1 MPAGEAPV
9 DGVGG
14 ALRGVAS
21 SLKVSDGRRLS
32 TARAAWIVANV
43 LLVGLYLVTLPFAY
57 AEFAEVCG
65 TGVEC
70 KPYWR
75 LAPAD
80 VGALRELGLSV
91 DFYAAYRVAA
101 EVIYTLGFWAVATII
116 FWRRSDN
123 LLALFFSFMLVAFGS
138 LNVVGL
144 PLQVNPTLDLAAA
157 FFAFCAWTAFFAA
170 FYVFPDGRFVP
181 GWTLWALPVAVSYN
195 AALTLAPEGSALSPA
210 SWPPPLVLPLTVG
223 LLGTVIF
230 AQIYRYR
237 RVSGLIE
244 RQQTKWVVFG
254 FVSGLLLVTSL
265 ELAPLGL
272 PSLER
277 SGVSGVLYLLSEV
290 TFSNLFLLLIPLS
303 LGVAIL
309 RYRLWDIDLIIN
321 RTLVYGAL
329 TASLVGVY
337 VLIVGGLGIL
347 LHARANLLVSLP
359 AAGLVAVLFAP
370 LRERLQR
377 GVNRLMYGERD
388 EPYAVLSRLG
398 RRLGAAIEPGT
409 VLPTIVETVAGAL
422 KLPYAAISIRRG
434 EGEFEV
440 AAAHGVPTGEETAV
454 PLTYGDETVG
464 QLLLAPR
471 TPGEPFSPA
480 DRSLL
485 EDLARNAEVAVYA
498 VRLTD
503 DLQRSRERLVTAGE
517 EERRRLRRDLHDGL
531 GPTLA
536 SLTLG
541 LDVSLKLLKKNP
553 DEAEEMLSRLKAQT
567 KEAVV
572 DIRRL
577 VYGLRP
583 PALDDLGLVAA
594 IREQAAAHG
603 HLREAGEGG
612 SGLGFRIEA
621 PEQLPPLPAA
631 VEVAIYRIA
640 QEAITNVA
648 RHARASLCRVRF
660 SVDPNGNALEL
671 EVSDDG
677 VGLPDAASRRSGVGL
692 SSMRERAEELGGKLS
707 VAQVPE
713 GGTRVSVVFPLP
725 APGVPEGAATE
736 DGQEDAPARAH
747 VPGRTPGA

>member
-1 MPAGEAPV
+1 MSPRFDSRGEPAGKPDA
-9 DGVGG
+9 
-14 ALRGVAS
+14 VAS
-21 SLKVSDGRRLS
+21 RSPNQRRSHLTLVGWMVFVALSVGLLLASIPAHYEALTNFAGADAGPDVLRANLEKAGVSVEFYATYLISTGAAVAAVWVAVGVVILLRRPDDRMAIFTAVTLATCAVFFLNNGPLVLAEEYPVAWLPVRLMAVFGSVSFMAFLYLFPNGRFAPRWTRWLVLFWLAHEAGYYLFPGTVLDVES
-32 TARAAWIVANV
+32 ASPLIDFVLVCTV
-43 LLVGLYLVTLPFAY
+43 LLVGL
-57 AEFAEVCG
+57 
-65 TGVEC
+65 
-70 KPYWR
+70 
-75 LAPAD
+75 
-80 VGALRELGLSV
+80 
-91 DFYAAYRVAA
+91 
-101 EVIYTLGFWAVATII
+101 
-116 FWRRSDN
+116 
-123 LLALFFSFMLVAFGS
+123 GS
-138 LNVVGL
+138 QL
-144 PLQVNPTLDLAAA
+144 
-157 FFAFCAWTAFFAA
+157 
-170 FYVFPDGRFVP
+170 
-181 GWTLWALPVAVSYN
+181 
-195 AALTLAPEGSALSPA
+195 
-210 SWPPPLVLPLTVG
+210 
-223 LLGTVIF
+223 
-230 AQIYRYR
+230 YRYR
-237 RVSGLIE
+237 RVSGPIG

-254 FVSGLLLVTSL
+254 TASSLLGVIALQLLFFTSPTLLNYGSPYSFVVAAGSDGFT
-265 ELAPLGL
+265 
-272 PSLER
+272 
-277 SGVSGVLYLLSEV
+277 
-290 TFSNLFLLLIPLS
+290 LLIPLS
-303 LGVAIL
+303 IGAAIL
-309 RYRLWDIDLIIN
+309 RRRLWDIDIVIN
-321 RTLVYGAL
+321 RALVYGIL
-329 TASLVGVY
+329 TAVVVGVY
-337 VLIVGGLGIL
+337 VLVVGGLGSL
-347 LHARANLLVSLP
+347 LQARGNLALSLT
-359 AAGLVAVLFAP
+359 ATGLVAVLFAP

-388 EPYAVLSRLG
+388 DPYRVLSRLG

-434 EGEFEV
+434 ERGFEV
-440 AAAHGVPTGEETAV
+440 AAAHGTPTGEETV
-454 PLTYGDETVG
+454 LPLTYGGETLG

-603 HLREAGEGG
+603 RLRGEGEGG

-621 PEQLPPLPAA
+621 PDELPPLPAA
-631 VEVAIYRIA
+631 VEVACYRIA

-648 RHARASLCRVRF
+648 RHARASLCRVRL
-660 SVDPNGNALEL
+660 SVDPNGRTLGL
-671 EVSDDG
+671 EVTDDG
-677 VGLPDAASRRSGVGL
+677 VGLPDAASRRPGVGL

-707 VAQVPE
+707 VAPAPE

-725 APGVPEGAATE
+725 ATAAQKDSETEGPQEEGAP
-736 DGQEDAPARAH
+736 APVR
-747 VPGRTPGA
+747 VPGRTLGA